1 MQLWRCE
8 CTSKEWN
15 WIGIISCWFNADD
28 VNLLGENIYNVK
40 NNIEAF
46 SNEISVV
53 GNIEKAN
60 RIFLPPEHKAE
71 QKYNIQISDKSFAYV
86 AKFKC
91 VGKKSN
97 K

>member
-8 CTSKEWN
+8 YTSKDWN
-15 WIGIISCWFNADD
+15 WIGIISRWFNAHD
-28 VNLLGENIYNVK
+28 VYLLGENMNTVK
-40 NNIEAF
+40 NNTEAF

-53 GNIEKAN
+53 RNIEKAN
-60 RIFLPPEHKAE
+60 RIFLLHEHIAEHKHTI
-71 QKYNIQISDKSFAYV
+71 KISNKSFAYV

-91 VGKKSN
+91 MGKKSN